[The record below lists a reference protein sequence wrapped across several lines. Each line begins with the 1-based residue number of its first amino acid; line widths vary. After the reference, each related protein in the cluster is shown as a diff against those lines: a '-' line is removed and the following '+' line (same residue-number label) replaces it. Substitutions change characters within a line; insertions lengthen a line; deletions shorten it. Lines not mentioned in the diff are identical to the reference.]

1 MASVFSK
8 IVKGDIPSYK
18 VAETDSCY
26 AFLDI
31 NPLKE
36 GHTLVIPKKEVDYLF
51 DLDEQTYVELQLF
64 ARKVARAVRA
74 AVPCKRVG
82 VAVLGM
88 EVPHAHIHL
97 VPLDSEG
104 DMDFRKTKL
113 SLSGER
119 FEALAASI
127 AVEYAKL

>member
-1 MASVFSK
+1 MASVFSR
-8 IVKGDIPSYK
+8 IVKGEIPSYK
-18 VAETDSCY
+18 VAETESCY

-36 GHTLVIPKKEVDYLF
+36 GHTLVIPKKELF

-64 ARKVARAVRA
+64 ARKVAKAVRA

-113 SLSGER
+113 SLSSER

-127 AVEYAKL
+127 AAEYAKL

>member
-1 MASVFSK
+1 MASVFTR
-8 IVKGDIPSYK
+8 IVNGEIPSYK
-18 VAETDSCY
+18 VAETEHCY

-51 DLDEQTYVELQLF
+51 DLDEALYSELMLF
-64 ARKVARAVRA
+64 ARKVAVAVRA

-97 VPLDSEG
+97 VPLETEG
-104 DMDFRKTKL
+104 DLDFRKKKL
-113 SLSGER
+113 ELTPGR
-119 FEALAASI
+119 FKEISASI
-127 AVEYAKL
+127 AAEYAKL

>member
-8 IVKGDIPSYK
+8 IVKGEIPSYK
-18 VAETDSCY
+18 VAETESCY

-64 ARKVARAVRA
+64 ARKVAKAVRA

-82 VAVLGM
+82 
-88 EVPHAHIHL
+88 
-97 VPLDSEG
+97 
-104 DMDFRKTKL
+104 

-127 AVEYAKL
+127 AAEYAKL